1 METQTKARLRTLP
14 LQDIAI
20 GTSNPRKVFDTEALK
35 ELTQSILEKGILQPL
50 LVRPFEGGHQLV
62 CGERRLKAATL
73 AKLTE
78 VPVQVRELTDEEVL
92 EVQLIENLEREDV
105 HPLQEAET
113 LQHMLGTEKYTLGD
127 LAPKLAKS
135 ETFIIQR
142 LSLNQLIKP
151 WKDAFLKE
159 HINLAKALI
168 VARLTKAGQKE
179 LAENA
184 MDHVGG
190 IKSKAA
196 LEKFIERQISRKLEQ
211 APFDVCNENLVKKA
225 GPCTA
230 CNKRSGANER
240 LFPDIEADDQC
251 FDKACYELKVQ
262 AHLMA
267 RAKEIVNGAE
277 PVYFIYSPYAD
288 ELPRGLVK
296 LLEKH
301 NIKLLEQYEDFEL
314 HGDDDQAKE
323 GLWLNG
329 SGKGHPEKIFLP
341 QRSKGK
347 MQELPPKERIAR
359 IEQRATRALELD
371 AEKIQKR
378 IIESLAEAEELHKL
392 GKLPIQPMDTV
403 LLRLW
408 LWNTAPWE
416 VQETLCKAFK
426 WSSNVANKTMLQRLE
441 KLTEEQVAH
450 LVRLTIFAKWRHSLP
465 NFIEGMALRKLAEAV
480 PSVPI
485 KDIEKEQRQVARK
498 RIKRTKERIQKLKE
512 QC

>member
-1 METQTKARLRTLP
+1 METQTKARLQTLP
-14 LQDIAI
+14 LQEIAI
-20 GTSNPRKVFDTEALK
+20 GTSNPRKVFDSEALK
-35 ELTQSILEKGILQPL
+35 ELTQSIHEKGILQPL
-50 LVRPFEGGHQLV
+50 LVRPHDGGFQLV
-62 CGERRLKAATL
+62 CGERRLRAATL
-73 AKLTE
+73 AKLSE
-78 VPVQVRELTDEEVL
+78 VPVQVQELTDEEVL

-113 LQHMLGTEKYTLGD
+113 LQRMLDTEKYTVSD
-127 LAPKLAKS
+127 LASKLAKS
-135 ETFIIQR
+135 ETFVIQR
-142 LSLNQLIKP
+142 LSLNGLIKA
-151 WKDAFLKE
+151 WKDAFLKD
-159 HINLAKALI
+159 HINLGKALI

-196 LEKFIERQISRKLEQ
+196 LERFIDRQISRKLEQ
-211 APFDVCNENLVKKA
+211 APFDVCNEALVKKA
-225 GPCTA
+225 GPCTT

-262 AHLMA
+262 AHLMK

-277 PVYFIYSPYAD
+277 PVHFIYSPYAE
-288 ELPRGLVK
+288 ELPNGLVK

-314 HGDDDQAKE
+314 HGNDDQAKE

-329 SGKGHPEKIFLP
+329 SGKGHPEKIYLP
-341 QRSKGK
+341 KRSKGK

-359 IEQRATRALELD
+359 IEQRAERALELD
-371 AEKIQKR
+371 AEKVQKR
-378 IIESLAEAEELHKL
+378 IIESLAETEELHEL
-392 GKLPIQPMDTV
+392 GKLPIQPVDT
-403 LLRLW
+403 LLQRLW

-416 VQETLCKAFK
+416 VQETLGKTFK
-426 WSSNVANKTMLQRLE
+426 WSSGVSNKTMLQRLE
-441 KLTEEQVAH
+441 RMTEAQVAH
-450 LVRLTIFAKWRHSLP
+450 LVRLTVFAKWRHSLP
-465 NFIEGMALRKLAEAV
+465 TFIEGMALRSLAEGI

-485 KDIEKEQRQVARK
+485 ADIEKEQRQVARK
-498 RIKRTKERIQKLKE
+498 RIKRTKERIEKLKE

>member
-50 LVRPFEGGHQLV
+50 LVRPFQEGYQLV

-78 VPVQVRELTDEEVL
+78 VPVQVRELSDEEVL

-113 LQHMLGTEKYTLGD
+113 LQQMLDTEKYTLGD
-127 LAPKLAKS
+127 LASKLAKS

-142 LSLNQLIKP
+142 LSLGQLIKA
-151 WKDAFLKE
+151 WKDAFLKG

-168 VARLTKAGQKE
+168 VARLTKDSQKE

-196 LEKFIERQISRKLEQ
+196 LERFIDRQISRKLEQ
-211 APFDVCNENLVKKA
+211 APFDICNEKLVKKA
-225 GPCTA
+225 GSCTT

-267 RAKEIVNGAE
+267 QVKEIINAAE
-277 PVYFIYSPYAD
+277 PVHFIYNRYAD
-288 ELPRGLVK
+288 ELPKGLVK

-314 HGDDDQAKE
+314 HGSDDQAKQ

-329 SGKGHPEKIFLP
+329 SGKGHPEKIYLP

-347 MQELPPKERIAR
+347 MQELSPKDQIERI
-359 IEQRATRALELD
+359 EERATRALELD
-371 AEKIQKR
+371 AEKVQKR
-378 IIESLAEAEELHKL
+378 IIESLADAEELHQLDKL
-392 GKLPIQPMDTV
+392 SIQPVDSL

-408 LWNTAPWE
+408 LWNTANWE
-416 VQETLCKAFK
+416 VQEQLRKTFK
-426 WSSNVANKTMLQRLE
+426 WSSGVSNQTMLQRLE
-441 KLTEEQVAH
+441 KLTDVQVTH
-450 LVRLTIFAKWRHSLP
+450 MVRLTVFAKWKHSLP
-465 NFIEGMALRKLAEAV
+465 TFIEGMALRKLAEAV
-480 PSVPI
+480 PSVHI

-498 RIKRTKERIQKLKE
+498 RIKRIKERIQKLKE

>member
-20 GTSNPRKVFDTEALK
+20 GTSNPRKVFATEALK

-50 LVRPFEGGHQLV
+50 LVRPFEEGYQLV

-78 VPVQVRELTDEEVL
+78 VPVQIRELSDEEVL

-105 HPLQEAET
+105 HPLHEAET
-113 LQHMLGTEKYTLGD
+113 LQQMLETERYTLAD
-127 LAPKLAKS
+127 LASKLAKS

-142 LSLNQLIKP
+142 LSLNQLIKA
-151 WKDAFLKE
+151 WKDAFLKD

-168 VARLTKAGQKE
+168 VARLTKDGQKE

-196 LEKFIERQISRKLEQ
+196 LERFIDRQISRKLEQ
-211 APFDVCNENLVKKA
+211 ASFDVCNENLVKKA
-225 GPCTA
+225 GPCTS
-230 CNKRSGANER
+230 CSKRSGANER

-251 FDKACYELKVQ
+251 FDKVCYELKVQ
-262 AHLMA
+262 AQLMA
-267 RAKEIVNGAE
+267 RAKEIINGAE
-277 PVYFIYSPYAD
+277 PVHFIYSPYAD
-288 ELPRGLVK
+288 ELPKGLVK

-314 HGDDDQAKE
+314 NGNDDQAKK

-329 SGKGHPEKIFLP
+329 SGKGHPEKIYLP
-341 QRSKGK
+341 QRSKGT
-347 MQELPPKERIAR
+347 MQELSPKEQIVR
-359 IEQRATRALELD
+359 IEERASRALELD
-371 AEKIQKR
+371 AEKVHKR
-378 IIESLAEAEELHKL
+378 IIEALAETQELHQLDKL
-392 GKLPIQPMDTV
+392 SIQPVDNL

-416 VQETLCKAFK
+416 VQETLGKAFK
-426 WSSNVANKTMLQRLE
+426 WSSGVANKTMLQRME
-441 KLTEEQVAH
+441 KLTEAQVAH
-450 LVRLTIFAKWRHSLP
+450 MVRLTTFAKWKHSLP
-465 NFIEGMALRKLAEAV
+465 TFIEGIALRKLAETV

-485 KDIEKEQRQVARK
+485 EDIEKEQRQVARK